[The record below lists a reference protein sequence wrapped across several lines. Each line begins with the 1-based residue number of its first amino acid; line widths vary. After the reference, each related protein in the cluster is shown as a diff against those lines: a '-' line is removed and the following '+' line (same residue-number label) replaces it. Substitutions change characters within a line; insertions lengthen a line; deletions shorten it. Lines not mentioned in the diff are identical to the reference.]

1 VVYLTAERLHTSGV
15 IATVA
20 CGVYL
25 GHRQTQLL
33 SLDARLESPAIWNTV
48 DFILNGVV
56 FLLLGLQISSV
67 MAGIQG
73 LGLGQLVAGGLM
85 VSLIVILLRFIWV
98 FPGTWM
104 SQKFQQIIL
113 RKEPAPLDRRQSFII
128 AWGGMRGVIAL
139 AAAVSLPETL
149 KDGTPFPARNIIIF
163 FTFCVILVTLVM
175 QGLTLPLIIRKLGLG
190 QNAPVNLEDLM
201 ARERM
206 IQKAIAYLEDEK
218 QKYPAEKEIYD
229 ALEKTYRRRL
239 TLMRNSKED
248 AKEDM
253 FTQAR
258 RYLDIARAARNV
270 ERHTAAKLLESNEIN
285 DNVYQQLILD
295 IDLLDARYPAQKPS

>member
-1 VVYLTAERLHTSGV
+1 
-15 IATVA
+15 
-20 CGVYL
+20 
-25 GHRQTQLL
+25 
-33 SLDARLESPAIWNTV
+33 
-48 DFILNGVV
+48 
-56 FLLLGLQISSV
+56 
-67 MAGIQG
+67 
-73 LGLGQLVAGGLM
+73 
-85 VSLIVILLRFIWV
+85 
-98 FPGTWM
+98 
-104 SQKFQQIIL
+104 
-113 RKEPAPLDRRQSFII
+113 
-128 AWGGMRGVIAL
+128 
-139 AAAVSLPETL
+139 
-149 KDGTPFPARNIIIF
+149 
-163 FTFCVILVTLVM
+163 
-175 QGLTLPLIIRKLGLG
+175 
-190 QNAPVNLEDLM
+190 M